1 MSDEGGF
8 GTAGAAAA
16 AAPAP
21 PAPVVPVAVVL
32 VVDSARRRV
41 DCHMLTP
48 PLLPWLL
55 LLLPPTL

>member
-16 AAPAP
+16 APAP
-21 PAPVVPVAVVL
+21 PAAVVPVEV
-32 VVDSARRRV
+32 VVDSARRRI

-48 PLLPWLL
+48 PLVPWL